1 MLFTGQKH
9 VKYYKKA
16 SKKSLKIVPEIY
28 SYKKIVLKMMYNFTK
43 KQILKPVKYY
53 KKSFKIV
60 PEI

>member
-43 KQILKPVKYY
+43 K
-53 KKSFKIV
+53 
-60 PEI
+60 